1 MTFNKTQKLLA
12 GALAFALV
20 AGLTSPAFAQTP
32 GLAVDTVD
40 ADNYNPVAASVAVG
54 FDVPI
59 PMVCNDIFV
68 NCEVVDGDEFLEFDC
83 GAGSCWM
90 TVEDQFL
97 VGDFFE
103 VFDGGKSLGL
113 TPEVEV
119 FGDTYSVADF
129 CFSSGEHVATIQD
142 QTDAAGIP
150 AGFQVTITL
159 HETDDCPKPVAG
171 ELLSLDSSA
180 LVIGGLA
187 SSAVWIIPTI
197 AGIAGAGVYL
207 VKLRTNRD

>member
-1 MTFNKTQKLLA
+1 MTFNNTQKLLA

-32 GLAVDTVD
+32 DLAVDTVD
-40 ADNYNPVAASVAVG
+40 TDNYNPVTASVAVG

-59 PMVCNDIFV
+59 SMLCTDILV
-68 NCEVVDGDEFLEFDC
+68 NCVVIGEDEFLEFDC

-90 TVEDQFL
+90 TVEDQFI

-119 FGDTYSVADF
+119 GGDTYSVADF

-142 QTDAAGIP
+142 QTDAAGLP
-150 AGFQVTITL
+150 AEFQVTITL
-159 HETDDCPKPVAG
+159 HENDCPKPVAG
-171 ELLSLDSSA
+171 ELLSLDSST